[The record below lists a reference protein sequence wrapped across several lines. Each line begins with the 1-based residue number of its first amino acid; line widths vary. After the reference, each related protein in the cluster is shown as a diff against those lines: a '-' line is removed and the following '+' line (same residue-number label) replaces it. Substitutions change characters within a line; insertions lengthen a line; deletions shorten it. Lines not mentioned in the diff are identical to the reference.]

1 MKLEG
6 LTVVDLSVFLPGP
19 YLTMAL
25 ADHGARVIKVEPPGG
40 DPGRHIGVA
49 DGPSTVFF
57 RNVNRGKESAV
68 VDLKS
73 AEGRARLLKL
83 CATADV
89 FVESFR
95 PGVMQRLGVDYA
107 AVAKVNPRIVYC
119 SISAFGQDGPYRDR
133 PAHDLA
139 TMALAGALSLT
150 LGGDGAPAMPGVAVA
165 DIVSALQALSGVL
178 MALYRREKTGRGDYI
193 DVAMHHAALAAL
205 PNVMGPAMAHLP
217 QPDPKHER
225 TTGGS
230 AFYQIYETADG
241 RHLVLGAQE
250 TKFVHT
256 LLDRLGRPDLAPLCE
271 RGPGPHQQPVIEFL
285 AGVFREKPLAHW
297 LAWFDGLDVSFA
309 PVNTL
314 REALDD
320 PHLRARGVIL
330 TDDLGREHIAPVVR
344 YLDEPAQPSLREP
357 ELGEHNRAIERALIV
372 PIELLDPDDV
382 AVVAACLQASDEGPF
397 FPDWEFQTLF
407 GVERSELRRVRMRW
421 PNVSLTEE
429 TVYVSVMNSVCHLLV
444 YPHGEEEALL
454 RYVPEGRDRIQR
466 LGHKLNARL
475 S

>member
-6 LTVVDLSVFLPGP
+6 LIVVDLSVFLPGP

-25 ADHGARVIKVEPPGG
+25 ADHGARVIKIEPPGG

-49 DGPSTVFF
+49 DGPTTAFF
-57 RNVNRGKESAV
+57 RNINRGKESLV

-83 CATADV
+83 CETADV

-107 AVAKVNPRIVYC
+107 AVSLVNPRIVYC

-150 LGGDGAPAMPGVAVA
+150 LGRDGVPAMPGVAVA

-178 MALYRREKTGRGDYI
+178 MALYRREKSGRGDYI
-193 DVAMHHAALAAL
+193 DIAMHHAALAAL
-205 PNVMGPAMAHLP
+205 PNVMGPAMSHLA
-217 QPDPKHER
+217 QPNPKHER

-250 TKFVHT
+250 MKFVHN
-256 LLDRLGRPDLAPLCE
+256 LLGRLGRPDLAPLCE
-271 RGPGPHQQPVIEFL
+271 RGPGPHQAPVIEFL
-285 AGVFREKPLAHW
+285 RRVFREKPLAYW
-297 LAWFDGLDVSFA
+297 CAWFDGFDVSFA
-309 PVNTL
+309 PVNSL

-320 PHLRARGVIL
+320 AQVRARGVII

-344 YLDEPAQPSLREP
+344 FLDEPAQPRLHEP
-357 ELGEHNRAIERALIV
+357 ALDGHT
-372 PIELLDPDDV
+372 P
-382 AVVAACLQASDEGPF
+382 
-397 FPDWEFQTLF
+397 
-407 GVERSELRRVRMRW
+407 R
-421 PNVSLTEE
+421 LT
-429 TVYVSVMNSVCHLLV
+429 TS
-444 YPHGEEEALL
+444 
-454 RYVPEGRDRIQR
+454 
-466 LGHKLNARL
+466 
-475 S
+475 

>member
-6 LTVVDLSVFLPGP
+6 LTVLDLSVFLPGP

-25 ADHGARVIKVEPPGG
+25 ADHGARVIKVEPPAG
-40 DPGRHIGVA
+40 DPARHIGVA

-57 RNVNRGKESAV
+57 RNVNRGKESVV

-83 CATADV
+83 CEGADV

-95 PGVMQRLGVDYA
+95 PGVMQRLGVDYG
-107 AVAKVNPRIVYC
+107 AVSGVNPRIVYC
-119 SISAFGQDGPYRDR
+119 SLSAFGQDGPYRDR

-139 TMALAGALSLT
+139 TMALAGALSIT
-150 LGGDGAPAMPGVAVA
+150 LGRDGAPAMPGVAVA

-178 MALYRREKTGRGDYI
+178 MALYRRETTGRGDYI

-217 QPDPKHER
+217 QPDPKGER

-250 TKFVHT
+250 MKFVHN
-256 LLDRLGRPDLAPLCE
+256 LLGRLGRPDLAPLCE
-271 RGPGPHQQPVIEFL
+271 RGPGPHQQPVIAFL
-285 AGVFREKPLAHW
+285 SEVFREKPLAHW
-297 LAWFDGLDVSFA
+297 RAWFEGMDVSFA

-320 PHLRARGVIL
+320 PHLRDRGVIL
-330 TDDLGREHIAPVVR
+330 TDDLGGEHIAPVVR
-344 YLDEPAQPSLREP
+344 FLDEPAQPTLREP
-357 ELGEHNRAIERALIV
+357 AVGEGN
-372 PIELLDPDDV
+372 P
-382 AVVAACLQASDEGPF
+382 
-397 FPDWEFQTLF
+397 
-407 GVERSELRRVRMRW
+407 
-421 PNVSLTEE
+421 SLTR
-429 TVYVSVMNSVCHLLV
+429 S
-444 YPHGEEEALL
+444 
-454 RYVPEGRDRIQR
+454 
-466 LGHKLNARL
+466 
-475 S
+475 

>member
-1 MKLEG
+1 MHMKLEG
-6 LTVVDLSVFLPGP
+6 LTVIDLSVFLPGP

-40 DPGRHIGVA
+40 DPGRLIGVT

-68 VDLKS
+68 IDLKS

-83 CATADV
+83 CEAADV

-107 AVAKVNPRIVYC
+107 AVSAVNPRIVYC

-139 TMALAGALSLT
+139 TMALAGALSIT
-150 LGGDGAPAMPGVAVA
+150 LGRDGAPAMPGVAVA
-165 DIVSALQALSGVL
+165 DIVSSLQALSGVL

-205 PNVMGPAMAHLP
+205 PNVMGPAMAGLP

-230 AFYQIYETADG
+230 AFYQIYETADA

-250 TKFVHT
+250 MKFVHN
-256 LLDRLGRPDLAPLCE
+256 LLGRLGRPDLAPLCE
-271 RGPGPHQQPVIEFL
+271 RGPGPHQAPVVEFL
-285 AGVFREKPLAHW
+285 RSTFRKHPLAHW
-297 LAWFDGLDVSFA
+297 RAWFDGLDVSFA

-320 PHLRARGVIL
+320 PQARARGVIL
-330 TDDLGREHIAPVVR
+330 TDNLGREHIAPVVR
-344 YLDEPAQPSLREP
+344 FLDEPAQPTLHEPALAEHDGGQRRE
-357 ELGEHNRAIERALIV
+357 
-372 PIELLDPDDV
+372 
-382 AVVAACLQASDEGPF
+382 
-397 FPDWEFQTLF
+397 
-407 GVERSELRRVRMRW
+407 
-421 PNVSLTEE
+421 
-429 TVYVSVMNSVCHLLV
+429 
-444 YPHGEEEALL
+444 
-454 RYVPEGRDRIQR
+454 
-466 LGHKLNARL
+466 
-475 S
+475 

>member
-1 MKLEG
+1 MKLKG

-25 ADHGARVIKVEPPGG
+25 ADHGARVIKVEAPGG

-57 RNVNRGKESAV
+57 RNLNRGKESV
-68 VDLKS
+68 VIDLKS
-73 AEGRARLLKL
+73 DAGRAHLLRL
-83 CATADV
+83 CQTADV
-89 FVESFR
+89 FVESYR
-95 PGVMQRLGVDYA
+95 PGVMTRLGVDYA
-107 AVAKVNPRIVYC
+107 AVSKVNPRIVYC

-139 TMALAGALSLT
+139 TMALAGALSIT
-150 LGGDGAPAMPGVAVA
+150 LGRDGAPAMPGVAVA

-178 MALYRREKTGRGDYI
+178 MALYRREQTGRGDHI

-250 TKFVHT
+250 MKFVET
-256 LLDRLGRPDLAPLCE
+256 LLARLGRPDLAPLCAQ
-271 RGPGPHQQPVIEFL
+271 GPGSHQAPVIAFL
-285 AGVFREKPLAHW
+285 RGIFIDEPLAHW
-297 LAWFDGLDVSFA
+297 RHWFEDMDVSFA

-320 PHLRARGVIL
+320 PNLRARGVIL
-330 TDDLGREHIAPVVR
+330 RDERGREYVAPVVR
-344 YLDEPAQPSLREP
+344 FLDEPARPVLREP
-357 ELGEHNRAIERALIV
+357 MLGEH
-372 PIELLDPDDV
+372 
-382 AVVAACLQASDEGPF
+382 G
-397 FPDWEFQTLF
+397 
-407 GVERSELRRVRMRW
+407 G
-421 PNVSLTEE
+421 
-429 TVYVSVMNSVCHLLV
+429 
-444 YPHGEEEALL
+444 GE
-454 RYVPEGRDRIQR
+454 
-466 LGHKLNARL
+466 
-475 S
+475 